1 MHKKQTLRKYISY
14 FLLFISFYLIVS
26 LSSKP
31 IVPNPLYK
39 WLLIPTLI
47 IVLQAQIIIH
57 ELGHLVMG
65 YLTGYRFLSFR
76 YLSWIIIKDKA
87 GKYHINRYYIPGTLG
102 QCLMVPPKKEKTPIF
117 WYNFGGVFF
126 NLITMIGGFVLFSR
140 TNHDVVVFITQQ
152 VIVVN
157 YLIAYINWFYMNG
170 TPNDGN
176 NYRELK
182 TNDTNRVVFYDMLN
196 MNARNTYGERI
207 SMIPLKSKPEHLSY
221 EIYSQR
227 AMLIHM
233 NMIKLYQQ
241 DVDGY
246 IQGMNKMEKVL
257 SHQDN
262 VFLVIQQLYIYL
274 ARLLERKLDDPIF
287 NNKKMTRILK
297 RMRYEPIVLLIRYI
311 EAVLR
316 DSSDATKMKAEFLEL
331 TNKSHQRGECLDM
344 IDLLSFL
351 EQRFIIN
358 SQIKQPLDEV
368 VSAV

>member
-1 MHKKQTLRKYISY
+1 MHKKQTLRKYVSY
-14 FLLFISFYLIVS
+14 FLLLIGLYLIIS

-31 IVPNPLYK
+31 ITPNPLYA
-39 WLLIPTLI
+39 WLLIPILILI
-47 IVLQAQIIIH
+47 IQVTIIIH

-76 YLSWIIIKDKA
+76 YLSWIIIKDKE
-87 GKYHINRYYIPGTLG
+87 GKFHINRYYIPGTLG

-126 NLITMIGGFVLFSR
+126 NLITMIVGFVLLSR
-140 TNHDVVVFITQQ
+140 TNQDMVIFVSQQ
-152 VIVVN
+152 VIGVN
-157 YLIAYINWFYMNG
+157 YLIVYGNWFSMNG
-170 TPNDGN
+170 LPNDGN
-176 NYRELK
+176 NYREGK
-182 TNDTNRVVFYDMLN
+182 RYYASRVAYYDILN
-196 MNARNTYGERI
+196 VNAHNIYGEKI
-207 SMIPLKSKPEHLSY
+207 SLTPLRSKPEHLSY
-221 EIYSQR
+221 DIFHQKFL
-227 AMLIHM
+227 LIHM

-246 IQGMNKMEKVL
+246 IQGMNKMTQVL
-257 SHQDN
+257 CKQDN
-262 VFLVIQQLYIYL
+262 VFSIEQLYVYL
-274 ARLLERKLDDPIF
+274 ARLLEGKLDDPIF
-287 NNKKMTRILK
+287 QNIKIMKLLK
-297 RMRYEPIVLLIRYI
+297 RMKYEPIVLLIRYI

-316 DSSDATKMKAEFLEL
+316 DSSDATKMKAEFFEL

-358 SQIKQPLDEV
+358 SRIKQPLVEV